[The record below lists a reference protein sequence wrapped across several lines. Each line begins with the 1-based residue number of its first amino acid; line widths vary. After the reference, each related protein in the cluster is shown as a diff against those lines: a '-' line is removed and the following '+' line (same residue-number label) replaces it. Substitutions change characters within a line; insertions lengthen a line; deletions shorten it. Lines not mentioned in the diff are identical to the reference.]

1 MTTKDSQ
8 NPENTDGEKL
18 NRQMVDLA
26 EVEDAK
32 LNAETKS
39 YSQGQLIRRR
49 FFSHKPAMIS
59 LIVLIFLILLSFS
72 SIGFAGV
79 PGWWDKH
86 YQATGSVIDGGR
98 PMIFQDGNFL
108 GEHPF
113 GQENVGRDY
122 FAMVM
127 RGTQQSLI
135 VAFVA
140 AFISSVIGIVL
151 GAIAGYFRGWVE
163 SIIMRM
169 TDFVIV
175 VPTLVFAA
183 ILGQLVSGLPGGVV
197 PFAVALGFVTWT
209 GMCRLVRAEVLSIRE
224 KQYVSA
230 AISMGASPGRVIAKH
245 MIPNSIGVIIVNAT
259 FAFAGAILMETTL
272 SYLQMG
278 VQRPEVSLGLLIE
291 QYQNAFTTRPWLFW
305 FPGIFII
312 LIALAG
318 NFIGDGLRDAF
329 DPRQR
334 RSGDARPSLGGVFG
348 LRGLKKAQE
357 LRRTDVGQSAAGGS
371 GGAQLPAGQ
380 NDPHG
385 NPMRFRRKK

>member
-1 MTTKDSQ
+1 MSNDQT
-8 NPENTDGEKL
+8 PEQQNTDQDQ
-18 NRQMVDLA
+18 QMVDLA
-26 EVEDAK
+26 EVEDTK
-32 LNAETKS
+32 LEEKSKHS

-49 FFSHKPAMIS
+49 FFHHKPAIIS
-59 LIVLIFLILLSFS
+59 LIMLGAVIILAFS
-72 SIGFAGV
+72 SIGFGAV

-86 YQATGSVIDGGR
+86 YQATGSIVDGGR
-98 PMIFQDGNFL
+98 PMMFQDGNFL

-127 RGTQQSLI
+127 RGAQQSLI
-135 VAFVA
+135 VAFVTA
-140 AFISSVIGIVL
+140 VVSSIIGIAL
-151 GAIAGYFRGWVE
+151 GAIAGYFRGWTE
-163 SIIMRM
+163 SIIMRL

-183 ILGQLVSGLPGGVV
+183 MLGHIAGGSVV
-197 PFAVALGFVTWT
+197 MLGVLLGCATWT

-224 KQYVSA
+224 KEYVSA
-230 AISMGASPGRVIAKH
+230 AVAMGASPARIITKH

-259 FAFAGAILMETTL
+259 FAFVTAILLETTL
-272 SYLQMG
+272 SYLGMG

-291 QYQNAFTTRPWLFW
+291 QYQNAFSTRPWLFW
-305 FPGIFII
+305 FPGLFII
-312 LIALAG
+312 IIALAG

-334 RSGDARPSLGGVFG
+334 RSGDSRPSIAGVLG
-348 LRGLKKAQE
+348 LRGVQRAFRPKS
-357 LRRTDVGQSAAGGS
+357 DVGMPAAGGS

-385 NPMRFRRKK
+385 DAKRFGRKK

>member
-1 MTTKDSQ
+1 MSNDKTSEPDNELQ
-8 NPENTDGEKL
+8 Q
-18 NRQMVDLA
+18 QMVDLA
-26 EVEDAK
+26 EVEDSR
-32 LNAETKS
+32 LQEGGRS

-59 LIVLIFLILLSFS
+59 LVALIAVIVLAFS
-72 SIGFAGV
+72 SIGFGIL

-86 YQATGSVIDGGR
+86 HQATGSIIDGGR
-98 PMIFQDGNFL
+98 PMMFQDGNFL

-140 AFISSVIGIVL
+140 ALVSSVIGIVL
-151 GAIAGYFRGWVE
+151 GAIAGYFRGIVE
-163 SIIMRM
+163 SIIMRF

-183 ILGQLVSGLPGGVV
+183 ILGQMVAGLPGGVF
-197 PFAVALGFVTWT
+197 PFAVALGCITWA

-224 KQYVSA
+224 KEYVSA
-230 AISMGASPGRVIAKH
+230 AISMGASPARIIAKH

-259 FAFAGAILMETTL
+259 FAFAGAIIMESTL
-272 SYLQMG
+272 SYLGMG
-278 VQRPEVSLGLLIE
+278 VQRPEVSLGLLID
-291 QYQNAFTTRPWLFW
+291 QYQNAFTTRSWLFW
-305 FPGIFII
+305 FPGAFII
-312 LIALAG
+312 VIALAG

-334 RSGDARPSLGGVFG
+334 RTGDARPTLGSVLG
-348 LRGLKKAQE
+348 LRGVQRLFRSQE
-357 LRRTDVGQSAAGGS
+357 VGQNAAGSS

-385 NPMRFRRKK
+385 NPMRFWRKK

>member
-1 MTTKDSQ
+1 MSNEQTPESQ
-8 NPENTDGEKL
+8 SPELDQ
-18 NRQMVDLA
+18 QMVDLA
-26 EVEDAK
+26 EVEDAR
-32 LNAETKS
+32 LESRSKS

-49 FFSHKPAMIS
+49 FFSHKPAIIS
-59 LIVLIFLILLSFS
+59 LIVLALIILLAFS
-72 SIGFAGV
+72 SIGFAGI

-127 RGTQQSLI
+127 RGAQQSLI

-140 AFISSVIGIVL
+140 ALISSVIGIVL
-151 GAIAGYFRGWVE
+151 GAIAGYFRGWTE
-163 SIIMRM
+163 SILMRL

-183 ILGQLVSGLPGGVV
+183 MLGQMVSGLPGGVF
-197 PFAVALGFVTWT
+197 PFAVALGCITWT
-209 GMCRLVRAEVLSIRE
+209 GMARLVRAEVLSIRE
-224 KQYVSA
+224 KEYVSA
-230 AISMGASPGRVIAKH
+230 AIAMGASPVRVIGKH

-259 FAFAGAILMETTL
+259 FAFAGAIIMETTL
-272 SYLQMG
+272 SFLGMG
-278 VQRPEVSLGLLIE
+278 VERPEVSLGLLID

-305 FPGIFII
+305 FPGVFII
-312 LIALAG
+312 IIALAG

-334 RSGDARPSLGGVFG
+334 RTGDARPSLGGVFG
-348 LRGLKKAQE
+348 LRGL
-357 LRRTDVGQSAAGGS
+357 RRARQASTEVGQSAAGGS

-385 NPMRFRRKK
+385 NTMRFWRKK